1 MANPSTKPAREASPI
16 TTHIAATRLLVGLL
30 FPIFGIVG
38 RTEDTAGKVLLA
50 AVIVE
55 FIDLRGNE
63 RIAVANK
70 DTGAEEAQMME
81 SAGAAEPSSENDS
94 IHSFTLKQWFRW
106 MPANSKRI
114 LTHSLTAGWKE
125 STILVSISAYYNS

>member
-1 MANPSTKPAREASPI
+1 M
-16 TTHIAATRLLVGLL
+16 

-94 IHSFTLKQWFRW
+94 IHSFTLKQWFENLCHDDRW
-106 MPANSKRI
+106 MDACKFEKNS
-114 LTHSLTAGWKE
+114 HSQPHSWLEGK
-125 STILVSISAYYNS
+125 YYFSLY